1 MAHFEIK
8 NLSFSYPASKNGPA
22 LKEINLSIDRGE
34 YIAVCGKSGSGKTT
48 LLKHL
53 KSVLSPHG
61 NVEGE
66 IYFEGKPLEESDL
79 RQQSAKIGY
88 VMQNPDNQIVT
99 DKVWHE
105 LAFGLESLGIDQKT
119 IRLRVAE
126 MASYFGI
133 QGWFHKNVTELSGGQ
148 KQRISI
154 ARVFLK
160 NPPILILDEATSA
173 LDNESEK
180 IVQDSLEK
188 LAKGRTVFT
197 IAHRLTTIRNAN
209 MILVLTENG
218 IEEQGTHQELIDK
231 KGLYYN
237 LYSMYTSL

>member
-1 MAHFEIK
+1 MGLKK
-8 NLSFSYPASKNGPA
+8 NLLIVDKNDVNRKILREMLYNTYNILEADNSGDA
-22 LKEINLSIDRGE
+22 INMLDNE
-34 YIAVCGKSGSGKTT
+34 TEKIAC
-48 LLKHL
+48 
-53 KSVLSPHG
+53 
-61 NVEGE
+61 
-66 IYFEGKPLEESDL
+66 I
-79 RQQSAKIGY
+79 
-88 VMQNPDNQIVT
+88 
-99 DKVWHE
+99 
-105 LAFGLESLGIDQKT
+105 
-119 IRLRVAE
+119 
-126 MASYFGI
+126 
-133 QGWFHKNVTELSGGQ
+133 
-148 KQRISI
+148 
-154 ARVFLK
+154 
-160 NPPILILDEATSA
+160 ILDLVTPEENDFNFLETVSESKRFSNIPVLVAT